1 MTWTDHT
8 KRAALFFFLSIVALS
23 VVRLVFF
30 GTYRPE
36 TLAWTD
42 AIPGL
47 VTGLRV
53 DLKWL
58 AIALLPAWVLLIV
71 GIRVAALRRAAA
83 VAGVAGYAV
92 TALLDVVNFG
102 YYGFYAT
109 PVNAVVFGLFQDDTK
124 AIFATLLE
132 DWPVFEYLA
141 AALLLVTL
149 PPVLA
154 DRIVRGSTLSSNE
167 KRSRVVVTA
176 VAGTLLLAVAVRGS
190 LGTFPLRQQDF
201 SVSPHPFVNATVPNG
216 PAALH
221 TAFKEFRMLAAVRP
235 DGDPLEGLAGLGFP
249 TSESARDALRVA
261 GETAGI
267 EGEIEPPY
275 LTDKLRF
282 TSSTKTASSDAPQ
295 LLKRAHVVF
304 ALMESMGREQ
314 FETHGAGNDQL
325 GLLEPELRDALLFR
339 KGICIGSGT
348 FPALEGI
355 LFDTPLTPLTQTVY
369 GRKPLSVSRI
379 RAYRDAGYRTIF
391 LTSGPEGWRSIAE
404 TFPIQGFDAVYGA
417 AALSTRYPQ
426 AESGTWGV
434 GDEWMFRYAL
444 ELLDEADRKGEKLFL
459 VLLSTTNHP
468 PHRVPD
474 GAEVPPV
481 DPARLPVYVRQK
493 SPEDTRAMQQ
503 TYRYA
508 ANALGRF
515 VRDLRMSGQLAHTV
529 VAATG
534 DHNARFT
541 YDPDGYWLRQM
552 GVPLIFWIPESV
564 LSAEARRSVETD
576 RPVGHRDIFPT
587 LNALI
592 LGKTPAD
599 FEGRDLLAPKTLDL
613 ADSFFGPTSHGLAVG
628 TWGAAILNA
637 DGTYECFRPNPDRPE
652 QLVRV
657 SPCTPLMDRMARA
670 AQAKHGL
677 TDMIVRESVRATRTP
692 ERQP

>member
-36 TLAWTD
+36 TLTWAD

-58 AIALLPAWVLLIV
+58 AIALLPAWVLLIA
-71 GIRVAALRRAAA
+71 GIRFPALRRAAA
-83 VAGVAGYAV
+83 LAGVAGYAV

-124 AIFATLLE
+124 AIVVTLLK

-141 AALLLVTL
+141 AFFLLVAL

-154 DRIVRGSTLSSNE
+154 GRLLRKSAEPSPE
-167 KRSRVVVTA
+167 KLPRVVVTA

-216 PAALH
+216 PAALY
-221 TAFKEFRMLAAVRP
+221 TAYKEFRMLAAVRP
-235 DGDPLEGLAGLGFP
+235 DGDPLEGLAKLGFP
-249 TSESARDALRVA
+249 TPESAHEALRVA
-261 GETAGI
+261 LETGRI
-267 EGEIEPPY
+267 EGEKTTSY
-275 LTDKLRF
+275 LTDKHQF
-282 TSSTKTASSDAPQ
+282 TTPTEPAFSDAPQ
-295 LLKRAHVVF
+295 RLKDAHVVF

-417 AALSTRYPQ
+417 GALSARYPQ

-444 ELLDEADRKGEKLFL
+444 DLLDEADRKGEKLFL

-481 DPARLPVYVRQK
+481 DSSRLPAYVRQK

-503 TYRYA
+503 TYRYS

-515 VRDLRMSGQLAHTV
+515 VRDLRVSGQLAHTV

-541 YDPDGYWLRQM
+541 YDPDGYWLQQM
-552 GVPLIFWIPESV
+552 GVPLLFWIPEKV
-564 LSAEARRSVETD
+564 LSAKERRSVGTD

-587 LNALI
+587 LNALL
-592 LGKTPAD
+592 LGKAPAD
-599 FEGRDLLAPKTLDL
+599 FEGRDLSSPSTLDL

-637 DGTYECFRPNPDRPE
+637 DGTYECFRPNADRPE

-677 TDMIVRESVRATRTP
+677 ADMTVRESVRAAKET
-692 ERQP
+692 ERRP

>member
-167 KRSRVVVTA
+167 KRPRVVVTA

-282 TSSTKTASSDAPQ
+282 TSSTKPASSDAPQ

-325 GLLEPELRDALLFR
+325 GLLEPELRDALLF
-339 KGICIGSGT
+339 
-348 FPALEGI
+348 
-355 LFDTPLTPLTQTVY
+355 
-369 GRKPLSVSRI
+369 
-379 RAYRDAGYRTIF
+379 
-391 LTSGPEGWRSIAE
+391 
-404 TFPIQGFDAVYGA
+404 
-417 AALSTRYPQ
+417 
-426 AESGTWGV
+426 
-434 GDEWMFRYAL
+434 
-444 ELLDEADRKGEKLFL
+444 
-459 VLLSTTNHP
+459 
-468 PHRVPD
+468 
-474 GAEVPPV
+474 
-481 DPARLPVYVRQK
+481 
-493 SPEDTRAMQQ
+493 
-503 TYRYA
+503 
-508 ANALGRF
+508 
-515 VRDLRMSGQLAHTV
+515 
-529 VAATG
+529 
-534 DHNARFT
+534 
-541 YDPDGYWLRQM
+541 
-552 GVPLIFWIPESV
+552 
-564 LSAEARRSVETD
+564 
-576 RPVGHRDIFPT
+576 
-587 LNALI
+587 
-592 LGKTPAD
+592 
-599 FEGRDLLAPKTLDL
+599 
-613 ADSFFGPTSHGLAVG
+613 
-628 TWGAAILNA
+628 
-637 DGTYECFRPNPDRPE
+637 
-652 QLVRV
+652 
-657 SPCTPLMDRMARA
+657 
-670 AQAKHGL
+670 
-677 TDMIVRESVRATRTP
+677 
-692 ERQP
+692 